1 MTQTEEN
8 SMSTNEPPSTVAQI
22 GIITKYEMRNY
33 IMARRFLLILG
44 IALAFSALF
53 TFLIAHYGVPTD
65 LGGGALGFYFGWWG
79 GSVNYIV
86 IFSAIIFG
94 GDAISGEFQNK
105 TGYFLVGNPIRRS
118 SIYIGKYL
126 AAVIA
131 SLIIAGIY
139 AVIMLLNEFYYYGPS
154 IHWQFDQS
162 FVFTLVYLISAMGLL
177 FFFSSAFKTSSY
189 SILGAV
195 VLFVGFE
202 IIESLDSAFA
212 HIEPWFLLSYGS
224 EIISDI
230 FISPYPAHAYVS
242 TGDIVTTP
250 VTMTIYNPTVPEGL
264 AIMLAYFVVTSV
276 LGLII
281 FERKGFN

>member
-8 SMSTNEPPSTVAQI
+8 SMPMNEPPSSVAQI

-33 IMARRFLLILG
+33 ITARRFYLLLG

-53 TFLIAHYGVPTD
+53 TFLIGHYGLPI
-65 LGGGALGFYFGWWG
+65 GGGALGFYFEWWG
-79 GSVNYIV
+79 GSAKYIIV
-86 IFSAIIFG
+86 FGAIVFG

-131 SLIIAGIY
+131 SLIITGIY
-139 AVIMLLNEFYYYGPS
+139 AVIMLLNEFYYYGTS
-154 IHWQFDQS
+154 IQWQFDQS
-162 FVFTLVYLISAMGLL
+162 FVFTLVFLISAMGLTFL
-177 FFFSSAFKTSSY
+177 FSSAFKTISY

-195 VLFVGFE
+195 VLFVGFD
-202 IIESLDSAFA
+202 IIESLDSAFV
-212 HIEPWFLLSYGS
+212 HIEPWFLLTYGS
-224 EIISDI
+224 EIVSDI
-230 FISPYPAHAYVS
+230 FISPYPVHS
-242 TGDIVTTP
+242 TISDTGHILTTQM
-250 VTMTIYNPTVPEGL
+250 TMTTYNPTVPEGL
-264 AIMLAYFVVTSV
+264 AIMLAYFAVTSV

-281 FERKGFN
+281 FARKEFN

>member
-1 MTQTEEN
+1 M
-8 SMSTNEPPSTVAQI
+8 
-22 GIITKYEMRNY
+22 IIT
-33 IMARRFLLILG
+33 
-44 IALAFSALF
+44 
-53 TFLIAHYGVPTD
+53 
-65 LGGGALGFYFGWWG
+65 
-79 GSVNYIV
+79 
-86 IFSAIIFG
+86 
-94 GDAISGEFQNK
+94 
-105 TGYFLVGNPIRRS
+105 
-118 SIYIGKYL
+118 
-126 AAVIA
+126 
-131 SLIIAGIY
+131 GIY

-230 FISPYPAHAYVS
+230 FISPYPAHSTVS
-242 TGDIVTTP
+242 NTGHRLTTQM
-250 VTMTIYNPTVPEGL
+250 TMTTYYPTVPEGL
-264 AIMLAYFVVTSV
+264 AIMLAYFAVTSV

-281 FERKGFN
+281 FERKEFN